1 MQLYLIKESFS
12 SPAVMDLRFYI
23 KSVEKMRAFC
33 STFQLKNY
41 LSKVKDLNLAHLQ
54 KISYDEVSSE

>member
-1 MQLYLIKESFS
+1 
-12 SPAVMDLRFYI
+12 MDLRFYI